1 MVSCSAPGKIYLFGE
16 HAVVYGET
24 AIACAIDLRT
34 RVRAEISDSVVI
46 QSQIGRTGIDF
57 EKHPY
62 ISSAIEKIREIVPV
76 KKGSPVKGVYLD
88 IDSDI
93 DSGLGSSTAVTI
105 ASTVV
110 EKMRKIT
117 PVKGVYLNI
126 DSDIPIGSG
135 LGSSAA
141 VTIASIGALNELFG
155 CGLSLDEIAKLGHE
169 IEIEIQGA
177 ASPTD
182 TYVSTFGGVV
192 TIPDRRKLRTPEC
205 GIVIGD
211 TRVFSSTKKL
221 VADVRKLRESYPKLI
236 EPLMAS
242 IGQIS
247 KIGEPLVLAGDYP
260 SIGRLM
266 NVNQGLLDAL
276 GVNILELSRLI
287 YAAREAGAFGAK
299 ITGAG
304 GGGCMIALTASDKCT
319 QVAGAIAKAGGK
331 ATITKPSEQ
340 GLRFDSIEPKSS
352 ECASD

>member
-24 AIACAIDLRT
+24 AIACAVELRT
-34 RVRAEISDSVVI
+34 RVRAEISDSVII

-62 ISSAIEKIREIVPV
+62 ISSVIEKMGEI
-76 KKGSPVKGVYLD
+76 SQIKGVFLE
-88 IDSDI
+88 IDSEI
-93 DSGLGSSTAVTI
+93 
-105 ASTVV
+105 
-110 EKMRKIT
+110 
-117 PVKGVYLNI
+117 PV
-126 DSDIPIGSG
+126 GSG

-155 CGLSLDEIAKLGHE
+155 CGLSLKEIAKLGHQ
-169 IEIEIQGA
+169 IEISVQGA

-192 TIPDRRKLRTPEC
+192 TIPEQRKLRTPDC

-211 TRVFSSTKKL
+211 TGVFSSTKEL
-221 VADVRKLRESYPKLI
+221 VANVRKLRESYPELI

-242 IGQIS
+242 IGRIS
-247 KIGEPLVLAGDYP
+247 KIGESLVLAGDYP

-287 YAAREAGAFGAK
+287 YSARGAGAFGAK

-304 GGGCMIALTASDKCT
+304 GGGCMVALTAPDKCM
-319 QVAGAIAKAGGK
+319 QVAAAISEAGGK
-331 ATITKPSEQ
+331 VTITKPTQQ
-340 GLRFDSIEPKSS
+340 GLILD
-352 ECASD
+352 

>member
-1 MVSCSAPGKIYLFGE
+1 MISCSAPGKIYLFGE

-24 AIACAIDLRT
+24 AIACAIESRT
-34 RVRAEISDSVVI
+34 WVRAELNDSIII

-62 ISSAIEKIREIVPV
+62 ISSVI
-76 KKGSPVKGVYLD
+76 
-88 IDSDI
+88 
-93 DSGLGSSTAVTI
+93 
-105 ASTVV
+105 
-110 EKMRKIT
+110 EKMREIA
-117 PVKGVYLNI
+117 PIKGVFLEV
-126 DSDIPIGSG
+126 DSEIPVGSG

-141 VTIASIGALNELFG
+141 VTIACIGALNELFG
-155 CGLSLDEIAKLGHE
+155 CGLTLEEIAKLGHE
-169 IEIEIQGA
+169 MEIRVQGA

-192 TIPDRRKLRTPEC
+192 IIPERRKLRTPDC

-211 TRVFSSTKKL
+211 TGIFSSTKEL
-221 VADVRKLRESYPKLI
+221 VANVRKLRESYPELI

-242 IGQIS
+242 IGRIS
-247 KIGEPLVLAGDYP
+247 KIGESLVMAGDYS

-287 YAAREAGAFGAK
+287 YSARRAGAFGAK

-304 GGGCMIALTASDKCT
+304 GGGCMVALTSTDRCA
-319 QVAGAIAKAGGK
+319 QVAEAISEAGGK
-331 ATITKPSEQ
+331 VTITKPTEQ
-340 GLRFDSIEPKSS
+340 GLKLD
-352 ECASD
+352 

>member
-16 HAVVYGET
+16 HAVVYGEP
-24 AIACAIDLRT
+24 AIACAVDLRT
-34 RVRAEISDSVVI
+34 RVRVELNNSIVI

-62 ISSAIEKIREIVPV
+62 VSAVI
-76 KKGSPVKGVYLD
+76 
-88 IDSDI
+88 
-93 DSGLGSSTAVTI
+93 
-105 ASTVV
+105 
-110 EKMRKIT
+110 EKMREFVPI
-117 PVKGVYLNI
+117 KGTFLTV
-126 DSDIPIGSG
+126 DSDIPVGSG

-155 CGLSLDEIAKLGHE
+155 CGLSLEEIAKLGHE
-169 IEIEIQGA
+169 IEIRVQGA

-192 TIPDRRKLRTPEC
+192 IIPERRKLKTPDC

-211 TRVFSSTKKL
+211 TGVFSSTKEL
-221 VADVRKLRESYPKLI
+221 VANVRQLRDSYPELI
-236 EPLMAS
+236 GPLMAS
-242 IGQIS
+242 IGKIS
-247 KIGEPLVLAGDYP
+247 RIGETLVLSGDYA

-287 YAAREAGAFGAK
+287 YSARVAGAFGAK

-304 GGGCMIALTASDKCT
+304 GGGCMVALTAPQKSI
-319 QVAGAIAKAGGK
+319 QVAEAIANAGGK
-331 ATITKPSEQ
+331 VTITKPTEQ
-340 GLRFDSIEPKSS
+340 GLKVD
-352 ECASD
+352 

>member
-1 MVSCSAPGKIYLFGE
+1 MSNMVSYSAPGKIYLFGE

-24 AIACAIDLRT
+24 AIACAVELRT
-34 RVRAEISDSVVI
+34 RVRAEVSDSVVI

-62 ISSAIEKIREIVPV
+62 ISSVVEKIRGIVPV
-76 KKGSPVKGVYLD
+76 KGVFLD
-88 IDSDI
+88 
-93 DSGLGSSTAVTI
+93 V
-105 ASTVV
+105 
-110 EKMRKIT
+110 
-117 PVKGVYLNI
+117 
-126 DSDIPIGSG
+126 DSDIPVGSG

-155 CGLSLDEIAKLGHE
+155 CGFSLNEIAKLGHE
-169 IEIEIQGA
+169 IEIEVQGA

-211 TRVFSSTKKL
+211 TGVFSSTKEL
-221 VADVRKLRESYPKLI
+221 VANVRKLRESYPELI

-242 IGQIS
+242 IGRIS
-247 KIGEPLVLAGDYP
+247 KIGESLVFAGDYP

-276 GVNILELSRLI
+276 GVNILELSNLI
-287 YAAREAGAFGAK
+287 YSARGAGAFGAK

-304 GGGCMIALTASDKCT
+304 GGGCMVALTAPDKCI
-319 QVAGAIAKAGGK
+319 QVAEAIAKAGGK
-331 ATITKPSEQ
+331 VTITKPSEQ
-340 GLRFDSIEPKSS
+340 GLKS
-352 ECASD
+352 D

>member
-1 MVSCSAPGKIYLFGE
+1 MISCSSPGKVYLFGE

-24 AIACAIDLRT
+24 AIACAVELRT
-34 RVRAEISDSVVI
+34 RVRAELSDSIII

-62 ISSAIEKIREIVPV
+62 ISSVIEKMN
-76 KKGSPVKGVYLD
+76 G
-88 IDSDI
+88 
-93 DSGLGSSTAVTI
+93 
-105 ASTVV
+105 
-110 EKMRKIT
+110 IT
-117 PVKGVYLNI
+117 PIEGVFLEV
-126 DSDIPIGSG
+126 DSDIPVGSG

-141 VTIASIGALNELFG
+141 VTIACIGALNKLFG
-155 CGLSLDEIAKLGHE
+155 CGLSLEEIAKTGHE
-169 IEIEIQGA
+169 IEIKVQGA

-192 TIPDRRKLRTPEC
+192 TIPERRKLRIPDC

-211 TRVFSSTKKL
+211 TGIFSSTKEL
-221 VADVRKLRESYPKLI
+221 VANVRKLRESYPELI

-242 IGQIS
+242 IGRIS
-247 KIGEPLVLAGDYP
+247 KIGESLVMAGDYP

-287 YAAREAGAFGAK
+287 YSARKAGAYGAK

-304 GGGCMIALTASDKCT
+304 GGGCMVALSATNRCM
-319 QVAGAIAKAGGK
+319 QVAEAMRAADGK
-331 ATITKPSEQ
+331 VIITKPTEQ
-340 GLRFDSIEPKSS
+340 GLKFD
-352 ECASD
+352 

>member
-1 MVSCSAPGKIYLFGE
+1 MISCSAPGKIYLFGE

-24 AIACAIDLRT
+24 AIACAVELRT
-34 RVRAEISDSVVI
+34 RVMAEISDSVVI
-46 QSQIGRTGIDF
+46 QSQIGRTEIDY

-62 ISSAIEKIREIVPV
+62 ISSVVEKIKEIVPV
-76 KKGSPVKGVYLD
+76 KGVFLD

-93 DSGLGSSTAVTI
+93 
-105 ASTVV
+105 
-110 EKMRKIT
+110 
-117 PVKGVYLNI
+117 PV
-126 DSDIPIGSG
+126 GSG

-155 CGLSLDEIAKLGHE
+155 CGLSLNEIAKLGHQ
-169 IEIEIQGA
+169 IEIEVQGA

-211 TRVFSSTKKL
+211 TGVFSSTKEL
-221 VADVRKLRESYPKLI
+221 VANVRKLRESYPALI

-242 IGQIS
+242 IGRIS
-247 KIGEPLVLAGDYP
+247 KIGESLVLAGDYS

-287 YAAREAGAFGAK
+287 YSARGAGAFGAK
-299 ITGAG
+299 ITGSG
-304 GGGCMIALTASDKCT
+304 GGGCMVALTAPDKCI
-319 QVAGAIAKAGGK
+319 QVAEAIAGAEGK
-331 ATITKPSEQ
+331 AIITKPTER
-340 GLRFDSIEPKSS
+340 GLKLE
-352 ECASD
+352 